1 MATVADF
8 YTNTYLL
15 THQQRY
21 QQATQLAMQEQQT
34 AFAIA
39 QMLNAQAINLDK
51 QIKAIKDAETED
63 DFNKLMKA
71 YGMQEQVRTSQDK
84 RRIQIYN
91 QVNDIFDIQ
100 RSLPTINNAG
110 ESFASSLAS
119 AGSVANKAK
128 RYAGTVG
135 GYSRATDQAK
145 AVGSAIYERFKA
157 DAYRKGYQ
165 TTFDANDAAI
175 RQEIA
180 DITGIKVSDIDTV
193 EAQKKKMLDDRLR
206 TEGAQNVDLT
216 TLDTIIA
223 EIEADIA
230 AEEAGGEGA
239 VDPSTKQARIDA
251 LLTQRTALTEQ
262 QQRALATAQRAPEE
276 TISRARTIY
285 RSQYAPRDVQRKE
298 AFQNYLA
305 RLDPG
310 QAALM
315 LGYESVKPGQA
326 KFMFKPF
333 KNIEDD
339 PTKAAAY
346 TLYYE
351 MQKIREEGGSFT
363 GNDLLHKRIAELL
376 PNDTE
381 AQNKAIGYI
390 LRATE
395 MEDPDSIANA
405 IKRNA
410 ELQALAN
417 KKDFKDKD
425 LSGIFGGVEAPR
437 DPGPPGGRPEGD
449 DVEELIEQPEPLPD
463 PEELT
468 ADEVIEAAPVG
479 PTPFEIGDVLKLDP
493 TYSYGYKY
501 AGTTSGG
508 LPIFEGT
515 GDIAGKT
522 ITGAPA
528 DGDSVIA
535 DPDAK
540 NMYNEAYKLYKA
552 GKK

>member
-1 MATVADF
+1 MPSIADF
-8 YTNTYLL
+8 YTNTYYN
-15 THQQRY
+15 THMQRY

-39 QMLNAQAINLDK
+39 QLLNQQAINLDK

-71 YGMQEQVRTSQDK
+71 YGLQEQVRSSQDK

-110 ESFASSLAS
+110 NDFANSLAS

-157 DAYRKGYQ
+157 DAYRAGYQ
-165 TTFDANDAAI
+165 TKFDANDSAI

-180 DITGIKVSDIDTV
+180 NITGISVSDIDTV
-193 EAQKKKMLDDRLR
+193 EAQKQQMLQKRLDD
-206 TEGAQNVDLT
+206 EGALNVDLT
-216 TLDTIIA
+216 TLDTVIA

-230 AEEAGGEGA
+230 AEQAGGEGA
-239 VDPSTKQARIDA
+239 VDPATKQDRIEA
-251 LLTQRTALTEQ
+251 LLTQRTALSEQ
-262 QQRALATAQRAPEE
+262 QRAALATAQRAPEE
-276 TISRARTIY
+276 TLSRARTIY
-285 RSQYAPRDVQRKE
+285 RSQYAPRDVQRQE

-305 RLDPG
+305 RLNPG
-310 QAALM
+310 QQMLM
-315 LGYESVKPGQA
+315 LGYESVKPGEA
-326 KFMFKPF
+326 KFMFKPY

-351 MQKIREEGGSFT
+351 MQKIREEGGTFQ
-363 GNDLLHKRIAELL
+363 GNDLLHKRIAQLL

-381 AQNKAIGYI
+381 AQEKAIGYI

-410 ELQALAN
+410 QLQMKAKDIAN
-417 KKDFKDKD
+417 QD
-425 LSGIFGGVEAPR
+425 LTAIFGGVEAPK

-449 DVEELIEQPEPLPD
+449 DVEELIQQPEPIPE

-468 ADEVIEAAPVG
+468 EGVEEAAG
-479 PTPFEIGDVLKLDP
+479 PIPFEIGDEFKLDP
-493 TYSYGYKY
+493 GYSYGYKY
-501 AGTTSGG
+501 TGTTSGG

-515 GDIAGKT
+515 GAIAGKT

-528 DGDSVIA
+528 DTDSAIA
-535 DPDAK
+535 DPDAT
-540 NMYNEAYKLYKA
+540 NMYNEAYKLYQA

>member
-1 MATVADF
+1 MPSIADF
-8 YTNTYLL
+8 YTNTYYN
-15 THQQRY
+15 THMQRY
-21 QQATQLAMQEQQT
+21 QQAMQLAMQEQQT

-39 QMLNAQAINLDK
+39 QLLNAQAINLDK
-51 QIKAIKDAETED
+51 QIKAIKDAGSED

-71 YGMQEQVRTSQDK
+71 YGLQEQVRSSRDK
-84 RRIQIYN
+84 RRIQVYN
-91 QVNDIFDIQ
+91 QVNDIYDIQ

-110 ESFASSLAS
+110 DDFASSLAS
-119 AGSVANKAK
+119 AGSVQNKAK

-135 GYSRATDQAK
+135 GYSRGTDQAK
-145 AVGSAIYERFKA
+145 AVASAIYERFKA
-157 DAYRKGYQ
+157 DAYRKGYT
-165 TTFDANDAAI
+165 TTFDANDSGI

-180 DITGIKVSDIDTV
+180 NITGVKVSDIDTV
-193 EAQKKKMLDDRLR
+193 EAQKEKMLQTRLKE
-206 TEGAQNVDLT
+206 EGGQNVDLS
-216 TLDTIIA
+216 TLQTVID

-230 AEEAGGEGA
+230 AEQAGGA
-239 VDPSTKQARIDA
+239 APVDPATKQDRIDA
-251 LLTQRTALTEQ
+251 LLTQRTALSTQ
-262 QQRALATAQRAPEE
+262 QQQALATAQRAPEE

-285 RSQYAPRDVQRKE
+285 RSQYAPKGVQRQE

-305 RLDPG
+305 RLNPG
-310 QAALM
+310 QQMLM
-315 LGYESVKPGQA
+315 LGYESVKPGEA
-326 KFMFKPF
+326 KFMFKPY
-333 KNIEDD
+333 KKIEDD

-351 MQKIREEGGSFT
+351 MQKIREEGGTFQ
-363 GNDLLHKRIAELL
+363 GNDLLHKRIAQLL

-381 AQNKAIGYI
+381 AQEKAIGYI

-410 ELQALAN
+410 QLQMKAKDIAN
-417 KKDFKDKD
+417 QD
-425 LSGIFGGVEAPR
+425 LTAIFGGKEAPR
-437 DPGPPGGRPEGD
+437 EGPPGGYPEGD

-479 PTPFEIGDVLKLDP
+479 PTPYAVGDSFKLDP
-493 TYSYGYKY
+493 GYSYGYKY
-501 AGTTSGG
+501 IGQSAGG

-515 GDIAGKT
+515 GAIKGKT

-528 DGDSVIA
+528 ATDATIA
-535 DPDAK
+535 DPNAT
-540 NMYNEAYKLYKA
+540 NMYNEAYKVYTQ

>member
-1 MATVADF
+1 MPSIADF
-8 YTNTYLL
+8 YTNTYYN
-15 THQQRY
+15 THMQRY

-39 QMLNAQAINLDK
+39 QLLNQQAINLDK

-71 YGMQEQVRTSQDK
+71 YGLQEQVRSSRDK

-91 QVNDIFDIQ
+91 QVDDIFDIQ

-110 ESFASSLAS
+110 SDFANSLAS

-157 DAYRKGYQ
+157 DAYRAGYQ
-165 TTFDANDAAI
+165 TKFDANDSAI

-180 DITGIKVSDIDTV
+180 NITGISVSDIDTV
-193 EAQKKKMLDDRLR
+193 EAQKQKMLTDRLNE
-206 TEGAQNVDLT
+206 EGGQNVDLT
-216 TLDTIIA
+216 TLQTVID

-230 AEEAGGEGA
+230 AEQAGGQGT
-239 VDPSTKQARIDA
+239 VDPATKQDRIDA
-251 LLTQRTALTEQ
+251 LLTQRTALSEQ
-262 QQRALATAQRAPEE
+262 QRQALATAQRAPEE
-276 TISRARTIY
+276 TLSRARTIY
-285 RSQYAPRDVQRKE
+285 RSQYAPRDVQRQE

-310 QAALM
+310 QQMLM
-315 LGYESVKPGQA
+315 LGYESVKPGEA
-326 KFMFKPF
+326 KFMFKPY
-333 KNIEDD
+333 KKIEDD

-351 MQKIREEGGSFT
+351 MQKIREEGGTFQ
-363 GNDLLHKRIAELL
+363 GNDLLHKRIAQLL

-381 AQNKAIGYI
+381 AQEKAIGYI

-410 ELQALAN
+410 QLQMKAKDIAN
-417 KKDFKDKD
+417 QD
-425 LSGIFGGVEAPR
+425 LTAIFGGKEAPR
-437 DPGPPGGRPEGD
+437 TPEDLPPGGPGDLSEPEAG
-449 DVEELIEQPEPLPD
+449 EQPEEATETV
-463 PEELT
+463 EET
-468 ADEVIEAAPVG
+468 VVEEPAG
-479 PTPFEIGDVLKLDP
+479 PIPFEIGDTLKLDP
-493 TYSYGYKY
+493 GYSYGYKY
-501 AGTTSGG
+501 TGTTSGG

-515 GDIAGKT
+515 GAIAGKT

-528 DGDSVIA
+528 DADSAIA

-540 NMYNEAYKLYKA
+540 NMYNEAYKLYQA

>member
-1 MATVADF
+1 MPSIADF
-8 YTNTYLL
+8 YTNTYYN
-15 THQQRY
+15 THMQRY
-21 QQATQLAMQEQQT
+21 QQAMQLAMQEQQT

-39 QMLNAQAINLDK
+39 QLLNAQAINLDK
-51 QIKAIKDAETED
+51 QIRQVKQAETED

-71 YGMQEQVRTSQDK
+71 YGLQEQVRSSRDK

-110 ESFASSLAS
+110 DDFANSLAS

-165 TTFDANDAAI
+165 TKFDANDAAI

-180 DITGIKVSDIDTV
+180 NITGIQVSDIDTV
-193 EAQKKKMLDDRLR
+193 EAQKQQMLNTRLNE
-206 TEGAQNVDLT
+206 EGGENVDLA
-216 TLDTIIA
+216 TLDTVIA

-230 AEEAGGEGA
+230 AEQAGGEA
-239 VDPSTKQARIDA
+239 SVDPATKQDRIDA
-251 LLTQRTALTEQ
+251 LLAQRTALST
-262 QQRALATAQRAPEE
+262 QQRQALATAQRAPEE

-285 RSQYAPRDVQRKE
+285 RSQYAPRDVQRQE

-305 RLDPG
+305 RLTPA
-310 QAALM
+310 QQMLT
-315 LGYESVKPGQA
+315 LGYESVKPGEA

-333 KNIEDD
+333 KRIEDD

-351 MQKIREEGGSFT
+351 MQKIREEGGTFQ
-363 GNDLLHKRIAELL
+363 GNDLLHKRIAQLL
-376 PNDTE
+376 PNDAE
-381 AQNKAIGYI
+381 AQEKAIGYI

-405 IKRNA
+405 IRRNA
-410 ELQALAN
+410 QLQMKAKDIAN
-417 KKDFKDKD
+417 TD
-425 LSGIFGGVEAPR
+425 LTAVFGGVEAPR
-437 DPGPPGGRPEGD
+437 APADLPPGGPGDLSEPEAG
-449 DVEELIEQPEPLPD
+449 EQPEEATETVEQETVV
-463 PEELT
+463 EEP
-468 ADEVIEAAPVG
+468 AG
-479 PTPFEIGDVLKLDP
+479 PTPYAIGDSFKLDP
-493 TYSYGYKY
+493 SFTYGYKY
-501 AGTTSGG
+501 TGTTSGG

-515 GDIAGKT
+515 GKIAGKT

-528 DGDSVIA
+528 DADSVIA

-540 NMYNEAYKLYKA
+540 NMYNEAYKKYLE

>member
-1 MATVADF
+1 MPSIADF
-8 YTNTYLL
+8 YTNTYYN
-15 THQQRY
+15 THMQRY

-39 QMLNAQAINLDK
+39 QLLNQQAINLDK

-71 YGMQEQVRTSQDK
+71 YGLQEQVRSSQDK

-110 ESFASSLAS
+110 NDFANSLAS

-157 DAYRKGYQ
+157 DAYRAGYQ
-165 TTFDANDAAI
+165 TKFDANDSAI

-180 DITGIKVSDIDTV
+180 NITGISVSDIDTV
-193 EAQKKKMLDDRLR
+193 EAQKQKMLTDRLNE
-206 TEGAQNVDLT
+206 EGGQNVDLT
-216 TLDTIIA
+216 TLQTVID

-230 AEEAGGEGA
+230 AEQAGGQCS
-239 VDPSTKQARIDA
+239 VDPATKQDRIDA
-251 LLTQRTALTEQ
+251 LLTQRTALSEQ
-262 QQRALATAQRAPEE
+262 QRQALATAQRAPEE
-276 TISRARTIY
+276 TLSRARTIY
-285 RSQYAPRDVQRKE
+285 RSQYAPRDVQRQE

-310 QAALM
+310 QQMLM
-315 LGYESVKPGQA
+315 LGYESVKPGEA
-326 KFMFKPF
+326 KFMFKPY
-333 KNIEDD
+333 KKIEDD

-351 MQKIREEGGSFT
+351 MQKIREEGGTFQ
-363 GNDLLHKRIAELL
+363 GNDLLHKRIAQLL

-381 AQNKAIGYI
+381 AQEKAIGYI

-410 ELQALAN
+410 QLQMKAKDIAN
-417 KKDFKDKD
+417 QD
-425 LSGIFGGVEAPR
+425 LTAIFGGKEAPR
-437 DPGPPGGRPEGD
+437 TPEDLPPGGPGDLSEPEAG
-449 DVEELIEQPEPLPD
+449 EQPEEATETV
-463 PEELT
+463 EET
-468 ADEVIEAAPVG
+468 VVEEPAG
-479 PTPFEIGDVLKLDP
+479 PIPFEIGDTLKLDP
-493 TYSYGYKY
+493 GYSYGYKY
-501 AGTTSGG
+501 TGTTSGG

-515 GDIAGKT
+515 GAIAGKT

-528 DGDSVIA
+528 DADSAIA

-540 NMYNEAYKLYKA
+540 NMYNEAYKLYQA